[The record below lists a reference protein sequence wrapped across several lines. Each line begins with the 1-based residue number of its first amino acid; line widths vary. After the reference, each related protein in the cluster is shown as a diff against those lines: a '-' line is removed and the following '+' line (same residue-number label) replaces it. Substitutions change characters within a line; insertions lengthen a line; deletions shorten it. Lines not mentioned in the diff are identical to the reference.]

1 MNSSKVGNLII
12 EELSGQY
19 GLGLAAEPYDKNK
32 TRYLRISDIDDSGNL
47 LNSDLKSVSGE
58 GIENYLLEEND
69 FVVAR
74 TGNSTGRTYVYS
86 KEDGAMAY
94 AGFLIKYVFDD
105 KRINPRYMKYYPL
118 SSIYKKQIAGYSGST
133 RGNMNAQDFKNIIVI
148 YPDRQKQDDMVT
160 LLDSITKKIANNNKI
175 SAELEGLAK
184 TIYDYWFLQ
193 FEFPNEEGKPYK
205 SFGGK
210 MVYNEELKRE
220 IPEGWMVR
228 SIKDCIEHINTGLNP
243 RDNFVLNDKKEV
255 KYITV
260 KNLTTE
266 GTLDF
271 SGCDYISFKTKE
283 LVNRR
288 SQIQK
293 GDILFASIAPLG
305 RCYLIEETP
314 KDWEINE
321 SVFSIR
327 PDLDTISAEYLYMF
341 FMSDWFIKK
350 AEHSSTGS
358 VFSGIRVSV
367 LEDTKILVPDEVT
380 TKRFSEKVSSIMNIK
395 FNKEKENQQ
404 LASLRDWLLPML
416 MNGQVAFKESL

>member
-1 MNSSKVGNLII
+1 MNRVKFSQIAEFVAGQSPESKYYSSDPNSGVPFLQGNRTFGMFYPSFDTYTSKITKEAKKGDILMSVRAPVGDLNFAPCNLCIGRGLSAIRAKDGDNDFLFYALKYNIQNLIKQS
-12 EELSGQY
+12 SGTTFDSVNKDVVNDMDMIIP
-19 GLGLAAEPYDKNK
+19 EDKNS
-32 TRYLRISDIDDSGNL
+32 YGRISRL
-47 LNSDLKSVSGE
+47 LRML
-58 GIENYLLEEND
+58 
-69 FVVAR
+69 
-74 TGNSTGRTYVYS
+74 
-86 KEDGAMAY
+86 
-94 AGFLIKYVFDD
+94 DD
-105 KRINPRYMKYYPL
+105 KIE
-118 SSIYKKQIAGYSGST
+118 
-133 RGNMNAQDFKNIIVI
+133 
-148 YPDRQKQDDMVT
+148 
-160 LLDSITKKIANNNKI
+160 NNNKI
-175 SAELEGLAK
+175 SSELEGLAK

-220 IPEGWMVR
+220 IPEGWKVR